1 LGILTAAPVP
11 AQDASMERLGGP
23 GFNTLFA
30 KFMYADELRECIESG
45 VESTGQDGVMK
56 QALIRPAR
64 EADLEAMADITATSY
79 HAVDARTYQRSWP
92 DPQPRPPARNGQW
105 IKRTQHT
112 LATDPEGCW
121 VAEVDGEVVG
131 GAISRVRELMW
142 ILASFAVRPEHQGQ
156 GIGTQLLA
164 AAMHHGRGSL
174 RGMFAASADPGAVR
188 RYRLAGFTL
197 HPQMF
202 LTGVVDRAAIPVVER
217 VRDGSAG
224 DVDLLDSI
232 DRQTRGAAH
241 LSDHQVLLDQFR
253 LIVCERS
260 NGAAYAYVDES
271 GSPSLLAATTRRTA
285 QDVMWEALASSTP
298 GSSVAV
304 HHITAVNE
312 WAIDV
317 GLAARLSLHQSG
329 YLCLRGMKPP
339 TPYLHHGSL
348 L

>member
-1 LGILTAAPVP
+1 MTQV
-11 AQDASMERLGGP
+11 
-23 GFNTLFA
+23 
-30 KFMYADELRECIESG
+30 
-45 VESTGQDGVMK
+45 
-56 QALIRPAR
+56 LIRPAR
-64 EADLEAMADITATSY
+64 EADLEAMGAITAASY
-79 HAVDARTYQRSWP
+79 FEVDARTFQRSWP
-92 DPQPRPPARNGQW
+92 DPQPRPPARNGHW
-105 IKRTQHT
+105 IKRTRHA

-142 ILASFAVRPEHQGQ
+142 ILASFAVKPEFQGQ

-164 AAMHHGRGSL
+164 AAMHHGRGCL

-217 VRDGSAG
+217 VREGSGG

-241 LSDHQVLLDQFR
+241 LSDHEVLLDQFR
-253 LIVCERS
+253 LLVCERS

-298 GSSVAV
+298 GSTVAV

-317 GLAARLSLHQSG
+317 GMAARMSLHQSG

-339 TPYLHHGSL
+339 APYLHHGSL